1 MNHGSVRHGLNSKNL
16 DIGLVMLSAPV
27 AIHAVPAV
35 GEVVPRIVREL
46 AALIQTSAVTIMHE
60 QTASNPANRIGLLH
74 LSEPLLV
81 PMPFPRV
88 GEVVP
93 QWLRNL
99 AAISPAHAVTILWED
114 PRHCRR
120 PDHRFYH
127 DMAFYQM
134 PDGEWLT
141 FNLGSGRRTRDFNIT
156 WRQDP
161 GVGFMEGLWSVDIKA
176 AIRGGSRALHR
187 SSNVKEMQDLQTLA
201 NREATG
207 SSQGAVFQASSSRPL
222 PYTRPQR

>member
-1 MNHGSVRHGLNSKNL
+1 MSALHHLSKKEGHANSR
-16 DIGLVMLSAPV
+16 
-27 AIHAVPAV
+27 IH
-35 GEVVPRIVREL
+35 R
-46 AALIQTSAVTIMHE
+46 TE

-74 LSEPLLV
+74 LSEPLLI
-81 PMPFPRV
+81 PTPFPRV

-99 AAISPAHAVTILWED
+99 AAISQAHAVTILWED
-114 PRHCRR
+114 PRHSRR

-161 GVGFMEGLWSVDIKA
+161 GVGYMDGLQSIDVGPVLHSLRP
-176 AIRGGSRALHR
+176 AI
-187 SSNVKEMQDLQTLA
+187 
-201 NREATG
+201 
-207 SSQGAVFQASSSRPL
+207 
-222 PYTRPQR
+222 